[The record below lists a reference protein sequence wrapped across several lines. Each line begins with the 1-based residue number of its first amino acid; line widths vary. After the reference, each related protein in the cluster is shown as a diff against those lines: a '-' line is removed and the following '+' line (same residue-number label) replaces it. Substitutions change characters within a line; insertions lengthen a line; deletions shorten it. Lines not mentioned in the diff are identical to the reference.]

1 MFEIFLLN
9 NKGEKF
15 SKTFN
20 SEFLFKKFLAK
31 IKYSKN
37 LTYLGYRRN

>member
-1 MFEIFLLN
+1 MFEMFLLN

-15 SKTFN
+15 SKFFEN
-20 SEFLFKKFLAK
+20 EFLFKKFLAK
-31 IKYSKN
+31 IKHSKN

>member
-20 SEFLFKKFLAK
+20 SEFLAK